1 MCFHSNE
8 FKWKSHAL
16 IIFCRPLLKYRPA
29 QNLTL
34 DPTLLQQPR
43 HQVGLCSLQDQEF
56 IQCERCNSQNI
67 TISCGLQFSCA
78 SCSACYVGETNWHLA
93 THVREHLTS
102 DKNSHIF
109 QHINRSETCKA
120 LCSEDCFSLLDTAS
134 TSFQLKIKEA
144 LHIGWEKP
152 LLNKQVNHVNL
163 SLSF

>member
-1 MCFHSNE
+1 MWESR
-8 FKWKSHAL
+8 SVQ
-16 IIFCRPLLKYRPA
+16 R
-29 QNLTL
+29 NLAKLQLYVPIDTM
-34 DPTLLQQPR
+34 LLQESR
-43 HQVGLCSLQDQEF
+43 HQVGLCSLHDQEL

-67 TISCGLQFSCA
+67 TISCGLQIFLRRLQRLLCRRDKPTSC
-78 SCSACYVGETNWHLA
+78 
-93 THVREHLTS
+93 EHLTA

-109 QHINRSETCKA
+109 QNINRSETCTA

-134 TSFQLKIKEA
+134 TSFQLEIKEA